1 MTKSHTFPSDLK
13 MQHMQVPQTPPSYPQ
28 KGDAKPRGFSNRLR
42 VHTDAV
48 QVLHSPPSIPLPTR
62 QVWHETSM
70 SQVWPGGSSPVR
82 RAVLTPPWG
91 QPSSP
96 SSSHPL
102 PGAGS
107 GALLTPCWNSSAC
120 RNQQETNH
128 FPDPDLAACPGAG
141 VPEPAQHRSQDCVAA
156 KGEGGGGWDQP
167 CAGLHQHRLP
177 GNLIPIWCCWALV
190 QKSGQSV
197 SAYLTSVARKCSWVP
212 ALKTLHVNTLC

>member
-1 MTKSHTFPSDLK
+1 MLSHEASPIVWGS
-13 MQHMQVPQTPPSYPQ
+13 TPMLCRCSTALPASHYP
-28 KGDAKPRGFSNRLR
+28 RLR
-42 VHTDAV
+42 CDMRHPCLRYDPGDHP
-48 QVLHSPPSIPLPTR
+48 LSGGLSSPHHGGNLPPPHPPTR
-62 QVWHETSM
+62 
-70 SQVWPGGSSPVR
+70 
-82 RAVLTPPWG
+82 
-91 QPSSP
+91 
-96 SSSHPL
+96 
-102 PGAGS
+102 S

-167 CAGLHQHRLP
+167 LAGLHQHRLP
-177 GNLIPIWCCWALV
+177 GNLIPIRCCWALV

-197 SAYLTSVARKCSWVP
+197 SAYLTSAARKCSWVP